1 MAQAHRRSG
10 PSGFFW
16 VQGVLLH
23 CPVVVAITK
32 FVLRTRLTVRLTT
45 TELLVHTYSLHRV
58 I

>member
-32 FVLRTRLTVRLTT
+32 FV
-45 TELLVHTYSLHRV
+45 
-58 I
+58 